1 MLDYTIGNYQI
12 QNLVGEG
19 GMGTVFK
26 GFDLM
31 LEREVAIKVLRP
43 ELARQP
49 QLVERFRAEA
59 VTLARVNHPYVATL
73 HTLLRHGEDFLMVME
88 FVRGETL
95 ETLLRRHG
103 ALTMSQ
109 ALRLFG
115 QVLEGIAHAHQLGIV
130 HRDLK
135 PANLMLTENG
145 TIKVMDFGIARLLG
159 SARQTRT
166 GRIVGTL
173 EYMSPEQVRGLETDA
188 RSDIYALGIVLYEFL
203 TGRAPFRSDSEY
215 EVMHAQLEMPPPPP
229 RHFAQHIAP
238 AIEQVL
244 LRALAKDPAERYQS
258 ALDFYA
264 ALIDAARAARLTL
277 EPLPSDVTAQAQPA
291 PALPAYPSS
300 PSQPGAAWGIQQGGL
315 AEQLIKATRVGQAAS
330 ARVPAVAAPAL
341 FPAPRWFQVAQFRQQ
356 LHWKHYAGAS
366 ALLVFLCV
374 IGWFAAAR
382 PGVTKPP
389 QEEKLLLQPTPL
401 PSTEPAEAVVP
412 PSFTVPPQP
421 GAPHPADSL
430 SLPQLT
436 PTDTRA
442 EVTSAVLRHAAP
454 PAPKQRTSRAYPPG
468 PAVAPTP
475 APTLYVRTPAANPR
489 PTPPAVAV
497 EEERKKEKEKDRAK
511 AEARE
516 SDEERT
522 LRAVGGILSG
532 AKDIWGSFKGS
543 KKKEKK
549 RP

>member
-12 QNLVGEG
+12 QTLVGEG

-26 GFDLM
+26 GLDLM
-31 LEREVAIKVLRP
+31 LERAVAIKVLRP

-59 VTLARVNHPYVATL
+59 VTLARLNHPYVATL

-95 ETLLRRHG
+95 EAILRRNG

-109 ALRLFG
+109 ALRLFT
-115 QVLEGIAHAHQLGIV
+115 QVLEGIAHAHQLNIV

-173 EYMSPEQVRGLETDA
+173 EYMSPEQVRGQETDA
-188 RSDIYALGIVLYEFL
+188 RSDIYSLGIVLYELL

-215 EVMHAQLEMPPPPP
+215 EVMHAHLEMPPPSP

-238 AIEQVL
+238 AIEKII
-244 LRALAKDPAERYQS
+244 LRALAKDPADRFQS

-264 ALIDAARAARLTL
+264 ALVDAARTGGLTL
-277 EPLPSDVTAQAQPA
+277 SALPSDVTPLPAQPFV
-291 PALPAYPSS
+291 PATPSHPSS
-300 PSQPGAAWGIQQGGL
+300 PSQPGIHPSGL
-315 AEQLIKATRVGQAAS
+315 AEQLIKATRMAQINNPPSPTSLPPVARS
-330 ARVPAVAAPAL
+330 AGFTQL
-341 FPAPRWFQVAQFRQQ
+341 RQQ
-356 LHWKHYAGAS
+356 FNWKHYAGPAGVLVALTSVVLFALS
-366 ALLVFLCV
+366 A
-374 IGWFAAAR
+374 AKESQQ
-382 PGVTKPP
+382 KPSI
-389 QEEKLLLQPTPL
+389 QRETYITAQPTPQ
-401 PSTEPAEAVVP
+401 TATAPAEAVVP
-412 PSFTVPPQP
+412 PSFSVPPQP
-421 GAPHPADSL
+421 GAPIPADTISIPNF
-430 SLPQLT
+430 PQ
-436 PTDTRA
+436 PA
-442 EVTSAVLRHAAP
+442 PYAAATSATPLPKTVPSVTKRRSPKVFSAA
-454 PAPKQRTSRAYPPG
+454 AI
-468 PAVAPTP
+468 APTP
-475 APTLYVRTPAANPR
+475 LPTIVVKTPAANPR
-489 PTPPAVAV
+489 PTPVTTAAVE
-497 EEERKKEKEKDRAK
+497 EEERKKEKERAK
-511 AEARE
+511 RQAKE

-522 LRAVGGILSG
+522 LRAVGGILNG
-532 AKDIWGSFKGS
+532 AKDIWGSFKG
-543 KKKEKK
+543 KKDKK

>member
-1 MLDYTIGNYQI
+1 MLNYTIGNYQI
-12 QNLVGEG
+12 QTLVGEG

-26 GFDLM
+26 GLDLM

-59 VTLARVNHPYVATL
+59 VTLARINHPYVATL
-73 HTLLRHGEDFLMVME
+73 HTLLRHGDDFLMVME

-95 ETLLRRHG
+95 EAILRRHG

-109 ALRLFG
+109 ALRLFS
-115 QVLEGIAHAHQLGIV
+115 QVLEGIAHAHHLGIV

-188 RSDIYALGIVLYEFL
+188 RSDIYSLGIVLYEML

-215 EVMHAQLEMPPPPP
+215 EVMHAHLEMPPPPP
-229 RHFAQHIAP
+229 RHFAHHIAP
-238 AIEQVL
+238 AIEQIIM
-244 LRALAKDPAERYQS
+244 RALAKDPAERFQS
-258 ALDFYA
+258 ALDFHA
-264 ALIDAARAARLTL
+264 ALIDAARAARLIL
-277 EPLPSDVTAQAQPA
+277 DPLPSDVTPA
-291 PALPAYPSS
+291 AAPPFTPALPSHPSA
-300 PSQPGAAWGIQQGGL
+300 PSQPGLNPGGL
-315 AEQLIKATRVGQAAS
+315 AEQLIKATRMAQATGAS
-330 ARVPAVAAPAL
+330 AAPL
-341 FPAPRWFQVAQFRQQ
+341 PGAPNSARFARLRQQ
-356 LHWKHYAGAS
+356 LNGKHYAGAAA
-366 ALLVFLCV
+366 ALLVLSGAV
-374 IGWFAAAR
+374 WVGSRQPQR
-382 PGVTKPP
+382 PLPTHA
-389 QEEKLLLQPTPL
+389 EESLNFHPTPQPTAV
-401 PSTEPAEAVVP
+401 PAEMVVP
-412 PSFTVPPQP
+412 PSFTAPPQP
-421 GAPHPADSL
+421 GGPIPADALSHPSL
-430 SLPQLT
+430 SQPAT
-436 PTDTRA
+436 VA
-442 EVTSAVLRHAAP
+442 TSATPQPKAAP
-454 PAPKQRTSRAYPPG
+454 KRRTPSALPYA
-468 PAVAPTP
+468 AVAPTP
-475 APTLYVRTPAANPR
+475 APTIFVRTPAATPR
-489 PTPPAVAV
+489 PTPATTAAV
-497 EEERKKEKEKDRAK
+497 EEEQRKKEKDRVKREEK
-511 AEARE
+511 E

-532 AKDIWGSFKGS
+532 AKDIWGSLKGD